1 MRHTEPTF
9 PVITKNLFDV
19 GGRQRAQERA
29 RTRAKERAREQASK
43 QASERERE
51 GAIKG
56 DYAEALR
63 PD

>member
-1 MRHTEPTF
+1 MC
-9 PVITKNLFDV
+9 
-19 GGRQRAQERA
+19 GRQRAQERA

-63 PD
+63 PDYGPINDLGRAYILVHG